1 MTDFDYWSPTY
12 IAFGKGKESC
22 TGELV
27 RRFGGRKAL
36 MIYGGGSAVRSGLI
50 GRVEASLSGAGV
62 DFFKLGGVKPNPR
75 SSLVEEGVRL
85 ALSEK
90 VDFMLAV
97 GGGSAIDTAKAI
109 AIGAANG
116 GEWRRFYVG
125 KEVKV
130 RPAIPAA
137 LPVGVVL
144 TIAAAGSE
152 GSTNSIINLEPE
164 NLKRGAGGD
173 ILRPKFAVLNPE
185 LTMSLPPFQTAC
197 GLADMFAHLCERY
210 FTPTADVTL
219 SDNLCEAVMRTVV
232 EESAKVMANPT
243 DYQARAN
250 VMWAGTLAH
259 NDICGAGR
267 VQDWASHGIEHE
279 LSALYDCA
287 HGAGLAVVMPAW
299 MTYVHDANDAR
310 FARFARNVFDV
321 GQGEPD
327 AAAALAGI
335 RAFRR
340 WLKSLGLPLTFAEL
354 GAKEEDIPTLLR
366 TLNLSGNTLGGFK
379 PLAEKDVEAIY
390 RLCLS
395 SEDPR

>member
-1 MTDFDYWSPTY
+1 MIDFNYWSPTY
-12 IAFGKGKESC
+12 FAFGKGKESC

-27 RRFGGRKAL
+27 RKFGGSKAL
-36 MIYGGGSAVRSGLI
+36 LLYGGGSAVKSGLVA
-50 GRVEASLSGAGV
+50 RVEESLSKAGV
-62 DFFKLGGVKPNPR
+62 AFVELGGVKPNPR

-85 ALSEK
+85 ALDK
-90 VDFMLAV
+90 NVNFLLAV
-97 GGGSAIDTAKAI
+97 GGGSVIDSAKAV

-130 RPAIPAA
+130 RPTIPAA

-173 ILRPKFAVLNPE
+173 ILRPKFAILNPE
-185 LTMSLPPFQTAC
+185 LTMTLPPFQTAC

-210 FTPTADVTL
+210 FSPTPDVALT
-219 SDNLCEAVMRTVV
+219 DNLCEAVMRTVV
-232 EESAKVMANPT
+232 EESAKVMANPS

-267 VQDWASHGIEHE
+267 IQDWASHGIEHE

-299 MTYVHDANDAR
+299 MTYVYKTDSAR
-310 FARFARNVFDV
+310 FARFARNVFGV
-321 GQGEPD
+321 GHGVPD
-327 AAAALAGI
+327 ADAALAGI
-335 RAFRR
+335 AAFRK
-340 WLKSLGLPLTFAEL
+340 WLKFLGLPLTFAEL
-354 GAKEEDIPTLLR
+354 GAKEEDIPLLVK
-366 TLNLSGNTLGGFK
+366 TLNLSGNTLGGFQ
-379 PLAEKDVEAIY
+379 PLTESDVAAIY
-390 RLCLS
+390 RLCLGA
-395 SEDPR
+395 

>member
-12 IAFGKGKESC
+12 IAFGKDKESRS
-22 TGELV
+22 GELV
-27 RRFGGRKAL
+27 RRFGGHKAL
-36 MIYGGGSAVRSGLI
+36 IIYGGGSAIRNGLI

-62 DFFKLGGVKPNPR
+62 DFIKLGGVKPNPR

-97 GGGSAIDTAKAI
+97 GGGSVIDTAKAV

-232 EESAKVMANPT
+232 EESAKIMADPT

-299 MTYVHDANDAR
+299 MTYVHKTDPAR
-310 FARFARNVFDV
+310 FARFARNVFGV
-321 GQGEPD
+321 GLGVSD
-327 AAAALAGI
+327 SDAALAGI
-335 RAFRR
+335 AAFRA

-354 GAKEEDIPTLLR
+354 GAKEEDIPVLLK
-366 TLNLSGNTLGGFK
+366 TLNLNGNTLGGFQ
-379 PLAEKDVEAIY
+379 PLAESDVAAIY
-390 RLCLS
+390 RLCLN
-395 SEDPR
+395 PAGN

>member
-1 MTDFDYWSPTY
+1 MTDFNYWSPTY
-12 IAFGKGKESC
+12 IAFGKGKESR

-27 RRFGGRKAL
+27 RRFGGGKAL
-36 MIYGGGSAVRSGLI
+36 LHYGGGSAVRSGLI
-50 GRVEASLSGAGV
+50 DRVKASLTEAGV
-62 DFFKLGGVKPNPR
+62 AFVELGGVKPNPR

-85 ALSEK
+85 ALAEK
-90 VDFMLAV
+90 VDFLLAV
-97 GGGSAIDTAKAI
+97 GGGSVIDSSKAI

-125 KEVKV
+125 REVKV
-130 RPAIPAA
+130 KPVIPAA

-152 GSTNSIINLEPE
+152 GSTNSVINLEPE
-164 NLKRGAGGD
+164 NLKRAAGGD
-173 ILRPKFAVLNPE
+173 ILRPRFAVMNPE

-232 EESAKVMANPT
+232 EESAKAMANPR

-250 VMWAGTLAH
+250 IMWAGTLAH

-299 MTYVHDANDAR
+299 MTYVHKADDAR
-310 FARFARNVFDV
+310 FARFARNVFGV
-321 GQGEPD
+321 GRGESD
-327 AAAALAGI
+327 EAAALAGI
-335 RAFRR
+335 AAFRS

-354 GAKEEDIPTLLR
+354 GATEEDIPLLVK
-366 TLNLSGNTLGGFK
+366 TLNLNGNTLGGFM
-379 PLAEKDVEAIY
+379 PLAEADVEAIY
-390 RLCLS
+390 RLCLR
-395 SEDPR
+395 P

>member
-12 IAFGKGKESC
+12 IAFGKDKESRS
-22 TGELV
+22 GELV
-27 RRFGGRKAL
+27 RRFGGHKAL
-36 MIYGGGSAVRSGLI
+36 IIYGGGSAIRNGLI

-62 DFFKLGGVKPNPR
+62 DFIKLGGVKPNPR

-97 GGGSAIDTAKAI
+97 GGGSVIDTAKAV

-210 FTPTADVTL
+210 FSPTPDVALT
-219 SDNLCEAVMRTVV
+219 DNLCEAVMRTVV
-232 EESAKVMANPT
+232 EESAKVMSNPS

-299 MTYVHDANDAR
+299 MTYVHKTDPAR
-310 FARFARNVFDV
+310 FARFARNVFGV
-321 GQGEPD
+321 GLGVSD
-327 AAAALAGI
+327 SDAALAGI
-335 RAFRR
+335 AAFRA

-354 GAKEEDIPTLLR
+354 GAKEEDIPVLLK
-366 TLNLSGNTLGGFK
+366 TLNLNGNTLGGFQ
-379 PLAEKDVEAIY
+379 PLAESDVAAIY
-390 RLCLS
+390 RLCLN
-395 SEDPR
+395 PAGN

>member
-1 MTDFDYWSPTY
+1 MIDFNYWSPTY
-12 IAFGKGKESC
+12 FAFGKGKESC

-27 RRFGGRKAL
+27 RKFGGSKAL
-36 MIYGGGSAVRSGLI
+36 LLYGGGSAVKSGLVA
-50 GRVEASLSGAGV
+50 RVEESLSKAGV
-62 DFFKLGGVKPNPR
+62 AFVELGGVKPNPR

-85 ALSEK
+85 ALDK
-90 VDFMLAV
+90 NVNFLLAV
-97 GGGSAIDTAKAI
+97 GGGSVIDSAKAV

-130 RPAIPAA
+130 RPTIPAA

-173 ILRPKFAVLNPE
+173 ILRPKFAILNPE
-185 LTMSLPPFQTAC
+185 LTMTLPPFQTAC

-210 FTPTADVTL
+210 FSPTPDVALT
-219 SDNLCEAVMRTVV
+219 DNLCEAVMRTVV
-232 EESAKVMANPT
+232 EESAKVMANPS

-267 VQDWASHGIEHE
+267 IQDWASHGIEHE

-299 MTYVHDANDAR
+299 MTYVYKTDPAR
-310 FARFARNVFDV
+310 FARFARNVFGV
-321 GQGEPD
+321 GHGVPD
-327 AAAALAGI
+327 ADAALAGI
-335 RAFRR
+335 AAFRK
-340 WLKSLGLPLTFAEL
+340 WLKFLGLPLTFAEL
-354 GAKEEDIPTLLR
+354 GAKEEDIPLLVK
-366 TLNLSGNTLGGFK
+366 TLNLSGNTLGGFQ
-379 PLAEKDVEAIY
+379 PLTESDVAAIY
-390 RLCLS
+390 RLCLGA
-395 SEDPR
+395 

>member
-1 MTDFDYWSPTY
+1 MIDFDYWSPTY
-12 IAFGKGKESC
+12 IAFGKNKESR

-27 RRFGGRKAL
+27 RRFGGSKAL
-36 MIYGGGSAVRSGLI
+36 LHYGGGSAVRSGLI
-50 GRVEASLSGAGV
+50 GRVKSSLAEAGV
-62 DFFKLGGVKPNPR
+62 DFVELGGVKPNPR

-85 ALSEK
+85 AMAEK
-90 VDFMLAV
+90 VDFLLAV
-97 GGGSAIDTAKAI
+97 GGGSTIDSSKAI

-116 GEWRRFYVG
+116 GEWRGFYVG
-125 KEVKV
+125 REVKV
-130 RPAIPAA
+130 KPVIPAA

-152 GSTNSIINLEPE
+152 ASTNSVVNLEPE
-164 NLKRGAGGD
+164 NLKRAAGGD
-173 ILRPKFAVLNPE
+173 ILRPKFAVMNPE

-210 FTPTADVTL
+210 FTPTKDVSL

-232 EESAKVMANPT
+232 EESAKIVADPSN
-243 DYQARAN
+243 YQARAN

-259 NDICGAGR
+259 NDVCGAGR

-299 MTYVHDANDAR
+299 MTYVYKADTAR
-310 FARFARNVFDV
+310 FARFARNVFGI
-321 GQGEPD
+321 GQGD
-327 AAAALAGI
+327 SDDSAALAGI
-335 RAFRR
+335 AAFRN

-354 GAKEEDIPTLLR
+354 GAREEDIPLLVR
-366 TLNLSGNTLGGFK
+366 TLNLNGNTLGGFM
-379 PLAEKDVEAIY
+379 PLAETDVAAIY
-390 RLCLS
+390 RLCL
-395 SEDPR
+395 

>member
-1 MTDFDYWSPTY
+1 MIDFNYWSPTY
-12 IAFGKGKESC
+12 FAFGKGKESC
-22 TGELV
+22 AGELV
-27 RRFGGRKAL
+27 RKFGGSKAL
-36 MIYGGGSAVRSGLI
+36 LLYGGGSAVKSGLI
-50 GRVEASLSGAGV
+50 ARVEASLSEAGV
-62 DFFKLGGVKPNPR
+62 DFVELGGVKPNPR

-85 ALSEK
+85 ALDRN
-90 VDFMLAV
+90 VDFLLAV
-97 GGGSAIDTAKAI
+97 GGGSVIDSAKAV

-164 NLKRGAGGD
+164 NLKRGAGSD
-173 ILRPKFAVLNPE
+173 ILRPKFAILNPE
-185 LTMSLPPFQTAC
+185 LTMTLPPFQTAC

-210 FTPTADVTL
+210 FSPTRDVTL
-219 SDNLCEAVMRTVV
+219 TDNLCEAVMRTVV
-232 EESAKVMANPT
+232 EESAKVMANPS

-299 MTYVHDANDAR
+299 MTYVHKTDPAR
-310 FARFARNVFDV
+310 FARFARNVFGV
-321 GQGEPD
+321 GHGASD
-327 AAAALAGI
+327 ADAALAGI
-335 RAFRR
+335 AAFRK

-354 GAKEEDIPTLLR
+354 GAKEEDIPLLVK
-366 TLNLSGNTLGGFK
+366 TLNLNGNTLGGFQ
-379 PLAEKDVEAIY
+379 PLSEDDVTAIF

-395 SEDPR
+395 A

>member
-1 MTDFDYWSPTY
+1 MTDFNFWSPTY
-12 IAFGKGKESC
+12 FAFGRGAEAR

-36 MIYGGGSAVRSGLI
+36 LHYGGGSAVASGLI
-50 GRVEASLSGAGV
+50 GRIQASLSAAGV
-62 DFFKLGGVKPNPR
+62 EFVALGGVKPNPR

-85 ALSEK
+85 ALAEG
-90 VDFMLAV
+90 VDFLLAV
-97 GGGSAIDTAKAI
+97 GGGSVIDSAKAI

-116 GEWRRFYVG
+116 GAWRRFYVG
-125 KEVKV
+125 REVKV

-152 GSTNSIINLEPE
+152 ASTNSVVNLEPE
-164 NLKRGAGGD
+164 NLKRAAGGD
-173 ILRPKFAVLNPE
+173 ILRPKFAVMNPE
-185 LTMSLPPFQTAC
+185 LTMTLPPFQTAC

-210 FTPTADVTL
+210 FSPTKDVALT
-219 SDNLCEAVMRTVV
+219 DNLCEAVMKTVV
-232 EESAKVMANPT
+232 EEGARVMADPN

-250 VMWAGTLAH
+250 IMWAGTLAH

-299 MTYVHDANDAR
+299 MTYVHATDDAR
-310 FARFARNVFDV
+310 FARFARNVFGV
-321 GQGEPD
+321 GIAESD
-327 AAAALAGI
+327 ADAALAGI
-335 RAFRR
+335 AAFRS

-354 GAKEEDIPTLLR
+354 GARAEDIPLLVK
-366 TLNLSGNTLGGFK
+366 TLNLSGNTLGGFR
-379 PLAEKDVEAIY
+379 PLDEADVAAVY
-390 RLCLS
+390 RLCL
-395 SEDPR
+395 